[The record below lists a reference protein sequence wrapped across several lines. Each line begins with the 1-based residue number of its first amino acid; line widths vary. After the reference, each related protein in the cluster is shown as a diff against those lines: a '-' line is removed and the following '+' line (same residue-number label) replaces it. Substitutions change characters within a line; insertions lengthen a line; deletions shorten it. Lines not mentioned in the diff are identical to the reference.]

1 MIRIVV
7 QAEVA
12 DQIRR
17 SDGRI
22 ELVDDQGNRVGVV
35 RRPPTDDEIKFAK
48 SRVGIPGLKFTV
60 DELIAKVEAL

>member
-7 QAEVA
+7 QADVA

-22 ELVDDQGNRVGVV
+22 ELVDDHGNRVGFV
-35 RRPPTDDEIKFAK
+35 RRQPTDDEVKFAK
-48 SRVGIPGLKFTV
+48 SRVGSSGPKFTV
-60 DELIAKVEAL
+60 DELIAKIEAL